1 MIHKLVFT
9 ITALLLSLPM
19 LGQQRDTTAV
29 EEVDWEPVMEAII
42 WHESTGNP
50 RARCG
55 IYVGVMQIAPILVR
69 ECNDILK
76 QRGSSKR
83 FTLDDRYSVEKS
95 KEMFKVIMS
104 KYNPEIDID
113 KACRLWAG
121 GIRYNIKKTQPFV
134 DWVHR
139 FIEAHKKE

>member
-29 EEVDWEPVMEAII
+29 EEFDWEPVMEAII
-42 WHESTGNP
+42 WHESKGNP

-69 ECNDILK
+69 AL
-76 QRGSSKR
+76 QRGE
-83 FTLDDRYSVEKS
+83 VEGD
-95 KEMFKVIMS
+95 VQ
-104 KYNPEIDID
+104 
-113 KACRLWAG
+113 G
-121 GIRYNIKKTQPFV
+121 HHVQV
-134 DWVHR
+134 
-139 FIEAHKKE
+139 